1 MKPIDQQF
9 RPKKDFL
16 VAWFLIAVAMIAFA
30 RPWGFDEPWYSTVA
44 WILVVPF
51 IGTFFIYGPVML
63 VRQVVR
69 SGSHGWL
76 VLQTFLSVVLGMAL
90 ILVVIHF
97 AGLETSSVGS
107 LVPLV
112 LPAVAIIY
120 LNLRAGTQED

>member
-9 RPKKDFL
+9 RPKKDFF

-30 RPWGFDEPWYSTVA
+30 RPWSFDEPWFSKVA

-51 IGTFFIYGPVML
+51 IGTFFIYGPVMV
-63 VRQVVR
+63 VRQVVQ

-76 VLQTFLSVVLGMAL
+76 VLRTFLSVVLGIAL
-90 ILVVIHF
+90 ILVAMHI
-97 AGLETSSVGS
+97 AGLETSSVGR

-112 LPAVAIIY
+112 LPAIAIIY
-120 LNLRAGTQED
+120 LNLRSGTQED